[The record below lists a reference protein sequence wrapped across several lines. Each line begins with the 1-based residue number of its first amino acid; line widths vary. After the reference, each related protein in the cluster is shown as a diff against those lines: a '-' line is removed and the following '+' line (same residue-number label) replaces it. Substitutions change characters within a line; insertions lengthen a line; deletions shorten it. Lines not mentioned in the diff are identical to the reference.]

1 MVEGQRSRIDGID
14 KHKLRPST
22 PVYLAIIAITS
33 LTSLLKRGAL
43 EVLQWQALMIRV
55 PAVLSTQSW

>member
-1 MVEGQRSRIDGID
+1 MVKAQRSRIDGID

-22 PVYLAIIAITS
+22 PLYLAIIAITF
-33 LTSLLKRGAL
+33 LTLLLKRGAL

>member
-1 MVEGQRSRIDGID
+1 MVKAQRSRIDGID

-22 PVYLAIIAITS
+22 PVYLAIIAITF